1 MEENKYVILLEIP
14 EVMQEEKPCYYRG
27 AGIEKGSYIR
37 VGDSDEHMNTYEI
50 YNLISYNKKKE
61 EDLRIIHRSEL
72 DDLDMELV
80 YEYLNKIRMLKP
92 NFAKITNDNIAL
104 SKLGV
109 IINVDGVYKPTVAGL
124 LCFGICPELILPQL
138 VVKAMVIP
146 GFKIGEVGELG
157 ERFTDNKNIT
167 GTISDMIKQTMDFIT
182 KNMKRRVIISPDTG
196 EHDDKFEYPIEA
208 IREAVINALV
218 HRDYSQYTESS
229 YISIKMYND
238 RLEISNPGGLY
249 GNLTVEELT
258 EVINPPVRNKTLIR
272 ILEELDIIEN
282 RSSGI
287 ATMIMSMRGL
297 HLEPPIFE
305 NKRGNFNVIFKNHT
319 LMNKD
324 DRKWLEKINIQ
335 LSENEALSL
344 IYLRSNGR
352 MTNGDYQ
359 KINNVNRDKAL
370 QELKGLIKKGLI
382 ECFGIGSGSYYMLR
396 ESIEKIEEAQEY
408 TKLNLNETEF
418 KIIELLKEGAISKLE
433 LANKLGY
440 KSITGNIKRA
450 VENLISKQ
458 IIKYTIPDKPTS
470 KFQKL
475 MLK

>member
-1 MEENKYVILLEIP
+1 
-14 EVMQEEKPCYYRG
+14 
-27 AGIEKGSYIR
+27 
-37 VGDSDEHMNTYEI
+37 
-50 YNLISYNKKKE
+50 
-61 EDLRIIHRSEL
+61 
-72 DDLDMELV
+72 
-80 YEYLNKIRMLKP
+80 
-92 NFAKITNDNIAL
+92 
-104 SKLGV
+104 
-109 IINVDGVYKPTVAGL
+109 
-124 LCFGICPELILPQL
+124 
-138 VVKAMVIP
+138 
-146 GFKIGEVGELG
+146 
-157 ERFTDNKNIT
+157 
-167 GTISDMIKQTMDFIT
+167 
-182 KNMKRRVIISPDTG
+182 MKRRVIISPDTG
-196 EHDDKFEYPIEA
+196 ERDDKFEYPIEA

-272 ILEELDIIEN
+272 ILEKLDIIGN

-305 NKRGNFNVIFKNHT
+305 NKRSNFNVIFKNHT

-370 QELKGLIKKGLI
+370 QELKGLINKWNANDMHPQVPPGRT
-382 ECFGIGSGSYYMLR
+382 C
-396 ESIEKIEEAQEY
+396 SI
-408 TKLNLNETEF
+408 N
-418 KIIELLKEGAISKLE
+418 
-433 LANKLGY
+433 
-440 KSITGNIKRA
+440 
-450 VENLISKQ
+450 
-458 IIKYTIPDKPTS
+458 
-470 KFQKL
+470 
-475 MLK
+475 